1 MHEMLALVDA
11 MRIGDARTR
20 GLATDLLRERL
31 A

>member
-20 GLATDLLRERL
+20 ALATELLRTRI